1 MTKVIRI
8 PVTNY
13 SDRVEI
19 IKQLRTELG
28 SMGTTWWVV
37 SGKQT
42 LDISI
47 KDSLNSSATLTFL
60 VLKYG
65 QTILS

>member
-8 PVTNY
+8 PVTDY
-13 SDRVEI
+13 IDRVTI

-28 SMGTTWWVV
+28 PMGTTWWFV
-37 SGKQT
+37 SGSKT
-42 LDISI
+42 FDITV
-47 KDSLNSSATLTFL
+47 KDPLNNSAILTFL